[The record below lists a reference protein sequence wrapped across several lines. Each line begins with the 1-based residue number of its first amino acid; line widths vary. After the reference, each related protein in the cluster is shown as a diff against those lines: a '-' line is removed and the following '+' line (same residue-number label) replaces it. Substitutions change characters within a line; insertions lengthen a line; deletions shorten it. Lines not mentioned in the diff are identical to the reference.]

1 MCEYAKEGRVRGP
14 NKAKNAMGL
23 GSSSAKNGTNI
34 SIDVDSEHS
43 GQRTSG
49 VVSNTGCAQRSAILT
64 GTTSNVV
71 TTQEPSHP
79 PVLCEE
85 RSPSTPS
92 SATSLNIHCIP
103 SPSRLNFTPLSHH
116 TQFQTTRLS
125 HNAYTSSISDNLSL
139 ETSSGHISNLAD
151 SVGLDEHRAFRQR
164 PPNLSFNA
172 TGHCRPGS
180 LSGGH
185 QNGWEGQPKG
195 LGLNDL
201 AIERPTFFEDNRRDL
216 YLMRQDQQFFQEQ
229 RKLVAFQQN
238 NIQSQN
244 VQMELEYQDLRPQSS
259 STSVAM
265 TAQSL
270 PHMHSG
276 QGPAFQIQDQMHNP
290 SDEFNFQRV
299 IESSQGLADMT
310 LAAYPI
316 ESEMTSGFA
325 YRGSYQHARISHGSE
340 EQGWRLLP
348 SRFEK
353 RLDS

>member
-1 MCEYAKEGRVRGP
+1 
-14 NKAKNAMGL
+14 MGL

-34 SIDVDSEHS
+34 SIDVDSEHPS
-43 GQRTSG
+43 QRTSV
-49 VVSNTGCAQRSAILT
+49 VVSSTGCAQGSAILT

-71 TTQEPSHP
+71 TTREPSHP

-92 SATSLNIHCIP
+92 SVTSLNIHCIP
-103 SPSRLNFTPLSHH
+103 SPPRLNFTPLSHH
-116 TQFQTTRLS
+116 TQFQTTQLS
-125 HNAYTSSISDNLSL
+125 HDAYTSSTSDNLSL
-139 ETSSGHISNLAD
+139 KQSSRHISNLAD

-185 QNGWEGQPKG
+185 QTSWEGQPNG
-195 LGLNDL
+195 LDLDDL
-201 AIERPTFFEDNRRDL
+201 AIERPTFFEDNRRDHERL
-216 YLMRQDQQFFQEQ
+216 YLMQQDQQFFQEQ

-259 STSVAM
+259 SISGTM
-265 TAQSL
+265 TAQS
-270 PHMHSG
+270 HMQSG
-276 QGPAFQIQDQMHNP
+276 QGPVFQIQDQMHDP
-290 SDEFNFQRV
+290 SEDFSFQRV
-299 IESSQGLADMT
+299 IESSQGVPNMT

-316 ESEMTSGFA
+316 ESEMTPVTA
-325 YRGSYQHARISHGSE
+325 HRGSYQRARASHGSE
-340 EQGWRLLP
+340 EQGWHLLP

>member
-1 MCEYAKEGRVRGP
+1 
-14 NKAKNAMGL
+14 MGL
-23 GSSSAKNGTNI
+23 GSSSAKNGINI
-34 SIDVDSEHS
+34 SIDVDSEHPS
-43 GQRTSG
+43 QSG
-49 VVSNTGCAQRSAILT
+49 VVSSTGCAQRSAILT

-71 TTQEPSHP
+71 TTREPSHP

-103 SPSRLNFTPLSHH
+103 SPPRLNFTPLSHH
-116 TQFQTTRLS
+116 TQFQTTQLS
-125 HNAYTSSISDNLSL
+125 NDAYTSSTSDNLPL
-139 ETSSGHISNLAD
+139 ETSSRYISNLAD

-172 TGHCRPGS
+172 TGHCCPGS

-185 QNGWEGQPKG
+185 QNGWEGHPKG
-195 LGLNDL
+195 LDLDDL
-201 AIERPTFFEDNRRDL
+201 AIERPTFFEDNRRDHERL

-244 VQMELEYQDLRPQSS
+244 VQMELEYQDLRSQSS
-259 STSVAM
+259 SISGTL

-276 QGPAFQIQDQMHNP
+276 QGPVFQIEDQMHNP
-290 SDEFNFQRV
+290 SEDFSFQRV
-299 IESSQGLADMT
+299 IESSQGLANMT
-310 LAAYPI
+310 LATYPI
-316 ESEMTSGFA
+316 ESEMTPVIA
-325 YRGSYQHARISHGSE
+325 HRGSYQRARASHGSE
-340 EQGWRLLP
+340 EQGWHLLP